1 MTGEREMIDL
11 ARRLSRIVMV
21 GTIAEVD
28 PPKARAR
35 ASIGDLTTA
44 PLPWL
49 TARAGDARTWWAPSV
64 GEQVVILSPSGR
76 TEQGVILPGIY
87 GPDGEA
93 NGSSLTEARTD
104 YPDGSWETHDEEAG
118 DRALKITGNATIS
131 VDGDVTVITKGNAT
145 VQADGNV
152 EAEAGGDVLATAGGK
167 AVVDAPA
174 IELGG
179 TDGEVVTTAHPCA
192 YTGSSHMKGSSIVKA
207 GG

>member
-1 MTGEREMIDL
+1 MTGDREIVDL

-21 GTIAEVD
+21 GTVEEVLPAD
-28 PPKARAR
+28 ARAR
-35 ASIGDLTTA
+35 ARVGDTVTA

-49 TARAGDARTWWAPSV
+49 TQRAGDARTWWAPSV

-76 TEQGVILPGIY
+76 TEQGVILPGLY

-93 NGSSLTEARTD
+93 NGTTLTEKRTD

-118 DRALKITGNATIS
+118 DRGYKITGNATIS
-131 VDGDVTVITKGNAT
+131 VDGDVTVVAKGDAT

-152 EAEAGGDVLATAGGK
+152 EADAGGDLLATAGGK
-167 AVVDAPA
+167 LVADASA

-179 TDGEVVTTAHPCA
+179 TDGQVVTTAHPCA
-192 YTGSSHMKGSSIVKA
+192 VTGNPHPAGSTTVTA
-207 GG
+207 GA

>member
-1 MTGEREMIDL
+1 MTGERELIDL

-21 GTIAEVD
+21 GTVEEVTAK
-28 PPKARAR
+28 PPRAR
-35 ASIGDLTTA
+35 VRIGDAVTA
-44 PLPWL
+44 PLLWVN
-49 TARAGDARTWWAPSV
+49 ARAGDTRTWDPPSI
-64 GEQVVILSPSGR
+64 GEQVLLLSPSGR
-76 TEQGVILPGIY
+76 TEQGVVVAGIY

-118 DRALKITGNATIS
+118 DRGLKITGNATIS